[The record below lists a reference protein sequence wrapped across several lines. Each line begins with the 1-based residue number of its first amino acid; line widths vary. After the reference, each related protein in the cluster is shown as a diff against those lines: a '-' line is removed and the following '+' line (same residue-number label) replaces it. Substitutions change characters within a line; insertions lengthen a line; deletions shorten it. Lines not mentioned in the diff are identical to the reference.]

1 MSQAIIDNVSFTL
14 GTEDNQKIRASLEIA
29 TMAKQQIQEPAHIQ
43 LLAEA
48 HLDAFKAGA
57 RYRYARGCSGF
68 AGFTPGSISF
78 DQLIEVSTRMAA
90 LIGSK
95 WSAWGTEQFT
105 SNLIICRSLGARLL
119 PRPSYCNP
127 GWKTSDT
134 VLLHFIG
141 YVRYSSGLYANVARR
156 VSRGLNIIFVK
167 WFDERCRLRQ
177 QLKQL

>member
-1 MSQAIIDNVSFTL
+1 
-14 GTEDNQKIRASLEIA
+14 
-29 TMAKQQIQEPAHIQ
+29 MAKQQIQEPAHIE

-48 HLDAFKAGA
+48 HLDAFKADA

-68 AGFTPGSISF
+68 AGFAGFAPGSISF

-95 WSAWGTEQFT
+95 WSAWETEQFT
-105 SNLIICRSLGARLL
+105 SNLIIYSSPGARLL
-119 PRPSYCNP
+119 PHPSYCNP
-127 GWKTSDT
+127 GWKTTDT
-134 VLLHFIG
+134 VFLHFIG

-167 WFDERCRLRQ
+167 WFDGRCRLRQ